1 MRDERVEAFDA
12 IGHSASGD
20 ALYLRDLE
28 FE

>member
-1 MRDERVEAFDA
+1 MRDERVETFDA

-20 ALYLRDLE
+20 ALHLWDLE